1 MQRSLVDLLARSVRQ
16 QPLAEALVQAERRIS
31 YAELWRACT
40 AVAQRL
46 RQQGLQP
53 GERVALLLRAS
64 PEYVAAYYGALAAGA
79 VAVPLNADAKPP
91 AIGGLLRHCDAR
103 FLISGSGL
111 EELARAA
118 IGSAACRLLP
128 AADFGMWTA
137 SDAGGEL
144 LDLPVEPAMPATI
157 LYTSGTTG
165 APRGVLLSHG
175 NLVSNVLAVV
185 AYLRLTPSDRILH
198 VLPFHYSYGNSVLHT
213 HLAAGATVII
223 EPGFAYPHRILER
236 MAAEGATGFSG
247 VPATYALLLSRTRLD
262 RYPLASLRYLTQA
275 GGAMAAADILRVREQ
290 LPQAA
295 FFVMYGQTEA
305 SSRLT
310 YLPPE
315 RLADKLGSV
324 GRPIAGTELRV
335 VGADG
340 QPLAPNQIGQVC
352 VRGPG
357 VMLGYWNDPD
367 ATRQVLRD
375 GWLWTGDLG
384 RLDEEGFLYLHGRVC
399 ELIKTGAH
407 RVSPAEIEEV
417 LLGLDGVAEAV
428 AAGIPDPLLGQAI
441 KVWLVPQPGARLGAR
456 EVLAHCRRHLPLY
469 KVPKQVAFTAA
480 LPRTASGKIRRLA
493 LTELE
498 EQQTGG

>member
-46 RQQGLQP
+46 RHEGLQP
-53 GERVALLLRAS
+53 GERVGLLLKAS

-79 VAVPLNADAKPP
+79 VVVPLNVDAR
-91 AIGGLLRHCDAR
+91 ACTIGGWLRHCDAR
-103 FLISGSGL
+103 FLISASYLAWPAIETAGL
-111 EELARAA
+111 
-118 IGSAACRLLP
+118 SDCRLLP
-128 AADFGMWTA
+128 VDSFDMWTA
-137 SDAGGEL
+137 GNAAAEL
-144 LDLPVEPAMPATI
+144 PALAVEPDTPATI

-165 APRGVLLSHG
+165 SPKGVLLSHR
-175 NLVSNVLAVV
+175 NLVSNVLTVV
-185 AYLRLTPSDRILH
+185 AYLRLTPADRVLH
-198 VLPFHYSYGNSVLHT
+198 ALPFYYSYGNSVLHT

-223 EPGFAYPHRILER
+223 EPGLVYPHRVLER
-236 MAAEGATGFSG
+236 MAVEQATGFSG
-247 VPATYALLLSRTRLD
+247 VPATYALLLSRARLD
-262 RYPLASLRYLTQA
+262 RYSLSSLRYLTQA
-275 GGAMAAADILRVREQ
+275 GGAMAPADILRVREL
-290 LPQAA
+290 LPKAA

-384 RLDEEGFLYLHGRVC
+384 RLDEEGFLYLHGRAC

-469 KVPKQVAFTAA
+469 KVPKQVAFTAE